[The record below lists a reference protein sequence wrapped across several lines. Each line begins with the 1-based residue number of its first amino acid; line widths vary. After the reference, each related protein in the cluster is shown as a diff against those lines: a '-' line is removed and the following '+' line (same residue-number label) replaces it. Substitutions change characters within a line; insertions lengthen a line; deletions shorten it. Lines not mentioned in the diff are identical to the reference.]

1 MNLRLNVKKNLIN
14 KVSVWRVNNMR
25 KQDMSVALLVTSVL
39 FLAFSAI
46 WMGLEMLFYGEVQH
60 RIVDDI
66 ISVFIIISFY
76 RNVVHTLTYK

>member
-60 RIVDDI
+60 RIIDDI

>member
-1 MNLRLNVKKNLIN
+1 
-14 KVSVWRVNNMR
+14 MR
-25 KQDMSVALLVTSVL
+25 KQDMPVALLVTSVL

>member
-1 MNLRLNVKKNLIN
+1 
-14 KVSVWRVNNMR
+14 MR
-25 KQDMSVALLVTSVL
+25 KQDMPVALLVTSVL

-66 ISVFIIISFY
+66 ISIFIIISFY

>member
-1 MNLRLNVKKNLIN
+1 
-14 KVSVWRVNNMR
+14 MR
-25 KQDMSVALLVTSVL
+25 KQDMPVALLVTSVL

-66 ISVFIIISFY
+66 ISIFIIISFY
-76 RNVVHTLTYK
+76 RIVIHTLTYK

>member
-1 MNLRLNVKKNLIN
+1 
-14 KVSVWRVNNMR
+14 MR
-25 KQDMSVALLVTSVL
+25 KQDKPVALLVTSVL
-39 FLAFSAI
+39 FLAFLAI

-76 RNVVHTLTYK
+76 RNVVHVLTYK

>member
-1 MNLRLNVKKNLIN
+1 
-14 KVSVWRVNNMR
+14 MR

-60 RIVDDI
+60 RIIDDI

>member
-1 MNLRLNVKKNLIN
+1 
-14 KVSVWRVNNMR
+14 MR
-25 KQDMSVALLVTSVL
+25 KQDKPVALLVTSVL

-76 RNVVHTLTYK
+76 RNVVHILTYK

>member
-1 MNLRLNVKKNLIN
+1 
-14 KVSVWRVNNMR
+14 MR
-25 KQDMSVALLVTSVL
+25 KQDMPVALLVTSVL

-46 WMGLEMLFYGEVQH
+46 WMGLEMLFYSEVQH

>member
-25 KQDMSVALLVTSVL
+25 KQDKPVALLVTSVL
-39 FLAFSAI
+39 FLAFLAI

>member
-1 MNLRLNVKKNLIN
+1 
-14 KVSVWRVNNMR
+14 MR
-25 KQDMSVALLVTSVL
+25 KQDKPVALLVTSVL
-39 FLAFSAI
+39 FLAFLAI

>member
-1 MNLRLNVKKNLIN
+1 
-14 KVSVWRVNNMR
+14 MR

-76 RNVVHTLTYK
+76 RNVVHVLTYK

>member
-1 MNLRLNVKKNLIN
+1 
-14 KVSVWRVNNMR
+14 MR
-25 KQDMSVALLVTSVL
+25 KQDKPVALLVTSVL

-46 WMGLEMLFYGEVQH
+46 WMGLEMIFYGEVQH